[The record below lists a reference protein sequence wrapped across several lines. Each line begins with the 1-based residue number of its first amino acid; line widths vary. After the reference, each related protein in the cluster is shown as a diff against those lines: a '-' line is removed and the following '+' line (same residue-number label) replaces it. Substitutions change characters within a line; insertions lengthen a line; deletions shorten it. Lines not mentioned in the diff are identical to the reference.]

1 MLDLYGE
8 FTAKVAQGRNMELER
23 VEAAAQGRVYSGL
36 GALHAGLI
44 DSIGGLAGALETART
59 LAEIPGKKAVIYD
72 EYPRPRFFD
81 KLINQFAAAV
91 PRETGA
97 AAFLKGIFFPGP
109 ALADSEVLADLEYRI
124 SQNGRV
130 MPILPLAA
138 GGL

>member
-1 MLDLYGE
+1 M
-8 FTAKVAQGRNMELER
+8 
-23 VEAAAQGRVYSGL
+23 

-44 DSIGGLAGALETART
+44 DSIGGLAGAIETARS
-59 LAEIPGKKAVIYD
+59 LAGIPEKKQIHYD

-81 KLINQFAAAV
+81 KLINRFAAAAI
-91 PRETGA
+91 PREAGA
-97 AAFLKGIFFPGP
+97 AAILRGIFIS
-109 ALADSEVLADLEYRI
+109 DSVLADLEYRI